1 MITRS
6 VASGGGGALPP
17 TEEGGGP
24 LLFDEGL
31 DREYFDLTTA
41 STEEASAAIFRAT
54 TPPSAHHQVHCGG
67 GGNASGGD
75 GVPSYSNATDCPL
88 AAFDIVNLGDDEFG
102 FRLPDNTVVDSTG
115 NQSHKGDS
123 SQFKNVIW
131 NRIAQ
136 ELRCCSWAAIVGFH
150 ISAFIIEDSH
160 SSSAVAAIKPRI
172 AIPS

>member
-1 MITRS
+1 M
-6 VASGGGGALPP
+6 ASGGGGALPP
-17 TEEGGGP
+17 NEEGGGP

-54 TPPSAHHQVHCGG
+54 TPPSAHHQVHYGG
-67 GGNASGGD
+67 GGGSASGGD
-75 GVPSYSNATDCPL
+75 GVPSYPNATDCPL

-123 SQFKNVIW
+123 RTRFGIGLRNCAGTPMLFLAG
-131 NRIAQ
+131 NRR
-136 ELRCCSWAAIVGFH
+136 LRCG
-150 ISAFIIEDSH
+150 
-160 SSSAVAAIKPRI
+160 RN
-172 AIPS
+172 

>member
-1 MITRS
+1 MLKKMPELGAPTCVDIFAQNVVTRS

-17 TEEGGGP
+17 SEEGGGP

-31 DREYFDLTTA
+31 DREYFDLTTV

-67 GGNASGGD
+67 GGENASGD
-75 GVPSYSNATDCPL
+75 GVPGSYSNAADCPL

-123 SQFKNVIW
+123 RTWFGIGLRNCAGTPMLFLGG
-131 NRIAQ
+131 NR
-136 ELRCCSWAAIVGFH
+136 RF
-150 ISAFIIEDSH
+150 
-160 SSSAVAAIKPRI
+160 PYT
-172 AIPS
+172 